1 MRHLR
6 IMYYASKQ
14 VLTVK
19 TALALIV
26 ALFIHVAFSQ
36 FNVVDYIFY
45 FEGLLPFV
53 LSITFL
59 DIVDAPVS
67 SGQILY
73 ENKSL
78 YSQYKLFLY
87 RFIACII
94 VAIVF
99 FFVAHMEYSIL
110 FFDKFNVNE
119 VVNYNGIQYPQVT
132 FMKILFVYLISLWGL
147 TSLLVFLHVMTEK
160 KYLSFALFT
169 SICSVFFVYRKLP
182 FNILSLYYYGESWT
196 HLKPQWILIAV
207 VLNLMIYMK
216 FKLKG
221 HLIT

>member
-1 MRHLR
+1 
-6 IMYYASKQ
+6 
-14 VLTVK
+14 LTVK

-59 DIVDAPVS
+59 DILDAPVS

-78 YSQYKLFLY
+78 YSQYKLFFY
-87 RFIACII
+87 RVIACTL
-94 VAIVF
+94 VAIMF
-99 FFVAHMEYSIL
+99 FFVAHMEYSFL
-110 FFDKFNVNE
+110 FFNKFNVNE

-132 FMKILFVYLISLWGL
+132 FEKIFIVYLISLWGL
-147 TSLLVFLHVMTEK
+147 SSLLLFFHVMTEK

-169 SICSVFFVYRKLP
+169 SISTMFFVYRKMP
-182 FNILSLYYYGESWT
+182 FNILSLYYFGESWMY
-196 HLKPQWILIAV
+196 LKPQWILIAMA
-207 VLNLMIYMK
+207 LNLMIYMK

-221 HLIT
+221 RL

>member
-1 MRHLR
+1 MRHMK
-6 IMYYASKQ
+6 IMYYVSKQ
-14 VLTVK
+14 VLSVK
-19 TALALIV
+19 TALALFV

-59 DIVDAPVS
+59 DVVDTPVTN
-67 SGQILY
+67 GQILY

-87 RFIACII
+87 RFIACIL
-94 VAIVF
+94 VAVVF
-99 FFVAHMEYSIL
+99 FFVAHLEYNIL
-110 FFDKFNVNE
+110 FFNKFDVNE
-119 VVNYNGIQYPQVT
+119 VVNYNGIQYPKVT
-132 FMKILFVYLISLWGL
+132 YSKILFVYLISLWGL
-147 TSLLVFLHVMTEK
+147 TSLLVCLHVLTEK
-160 KYLSFALFT
+160 KYLSFALFA
-169 SICSVFFVYRKLP
+169 SICSIFFVYRKMP

-196 HLKPQWILIAV
+196 QLKPQWILIALI
-207 VLNLMIYMK
+207 LNFTIYLK